1 MGKLIGVQVLRLPYE
16 FIMKATKEYFR
27 NYYKE
32 RKQKYI
38 NMLGG
43 VCSICGSKNNLQFH
57 HTDRDTKNF
66 SIGKLMNYAEEKV
79 LHELNKC
86 VLICKSCHIEQ
97 HKKDGTF
104 KSCGGRKENSCGKNA
119 PNARKVKCIET
130 GKEYPCIV
138 DCAKDMGFDKYKNH
152 ISAVCNKQRK
162 SYKGYTFEFI

>member
-1 MGKLIGVQVLRLPYE
+1 
-16 FIMKATKEYFR
+16 MKATKEYFR